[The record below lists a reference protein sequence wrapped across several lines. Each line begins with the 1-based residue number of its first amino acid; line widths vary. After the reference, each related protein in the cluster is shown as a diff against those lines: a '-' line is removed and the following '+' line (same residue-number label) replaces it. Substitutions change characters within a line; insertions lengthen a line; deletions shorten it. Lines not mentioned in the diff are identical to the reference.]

1 MLCDITDN
9 HISKLWKCLYF
20 VLVYNEAKIH
30 LKAIKQKIILM
41 MEKSSFR
48 YESIYWSV
56 FWKCE

>member
-41 MEKSSFR
+41 MEKSSFG
-48 YESIYWSV
+48 SV
-56 FWKCE
+56 